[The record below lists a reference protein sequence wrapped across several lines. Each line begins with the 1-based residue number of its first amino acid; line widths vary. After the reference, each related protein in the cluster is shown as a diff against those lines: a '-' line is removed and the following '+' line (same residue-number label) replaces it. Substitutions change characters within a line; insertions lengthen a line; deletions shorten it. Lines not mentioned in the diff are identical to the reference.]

1 MEVEVGRHM
10 ENPLSKTRSCP
21 QRLPSPIDGKSS
33 ASLYTG
39 AESWGQFWVKYKRI
53 QIAEERREMKGK
65 IERER
70 YIQLNAEFQRIARR
84 EEKSFLNEQF
94 KQLEENNR
102 MKKGKGLANK
112 IRDIKGIFHS
122 RMGRIKDRNS
132 KDLIEAEEIKKRW
145 QKCTELYK
153 KDLNDPDNHDGVVT
167 HPEPDIL
174 HCEISCPEE
183 ALLWTKLVEAME
195 FQLSCLKS

>member
-10 ENPLSKTRSCP
+10 ENPLSNTRSCP

-70 YIQLNAEFQRIARR
+70 YIQLNAEFQRIVRR
-84 EEKSFLNEQF
+84 DKKAFLHEQCKEIKESNFF
-94 KQLEENNR
+94 K
-102 MKKGKGLANK
+102 K
-112 IRDIKGIFHS
+112 IRDTKCTFHEK
-122 RMGRIKDRNS
+122 MGTINDRNVMG
-132 KDLIEAEEIKKRW
+132 LIEAEDAKKKW
-145 QKCTELYK
+145 EEYTKELCK
-153 KDLNDPDNHDGVVT
+153 KM
-167 HPEPDIL
+167 
-174 HCEISCPEE
+174 S
-183 ALLWTKLVEAME
+183 
-195 FQLSCLKS
+195 

>member
-70 YIQLNAEFQRIARR
+70 YIQLNAEFQRIVKRDKKAFFKKQRKTR
-84 EEKSFLNEQF
+84 EW
-94 KQLEENNR
+94 
-102 MKKGKGLANK
+102 G
-112 IRDIKGIFHS
+112 
-122 RMGRIKDRNS
+122 
-132 KDLIEAEEIKKRW
+132 
-145 QKCTELYK
+145 
-153 KDLNDPDNHDGVVT
+153 
-167 HPEPDIL
+167 
-174 HCEISCPEE
+174 
-183 ALLWTKLVEAME
+183 
-195 FQLSCLKS
+195 